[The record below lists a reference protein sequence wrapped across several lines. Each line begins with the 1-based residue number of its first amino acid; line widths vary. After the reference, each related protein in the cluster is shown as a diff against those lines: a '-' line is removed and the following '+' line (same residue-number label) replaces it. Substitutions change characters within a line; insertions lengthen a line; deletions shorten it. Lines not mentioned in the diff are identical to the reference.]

1 MIHDVIERFRYRF
14 QLWRREQSEDWLGP
28 PGTHLPDFFDH
39 TSVYAKPKYAV
50 LLTESTPRAVVR
62 SVGVYFG
69 IIIIAAQI
77 FRLVAGLLPSA
88 RFVLSIGFLV
98 FVGLWTLGLI
108 LSTVSLYKAR
118 KAHRDEANKSSNQ
131 SLQPTADRRDDQISV
146 HEPPFTPSI
155 PRFRQ
160 R

>member
-14 QLWRREQSEDWLGP
+14 QLWRREQREDWFGA
-28 PGTHLPDFFDH
+28 PGTHLPDFFD

-77 FRLVAGLLPSA
+77 CRLVAGFLPSA
-88 RFVLSIGFLV
+88 RFGLSIGFLV
-98 FVGLWTLGLI
+98 FVGLWTLGMV
-108 LSTVSLYKAR
+108 LSTVDLHKAR
-118 KAHRDEANKSSNQ
+118 KAHRDEATKSSNQ
-131 SLQPTADRRDDQISV
+131 SLQLTAGRRDDQVSV
-146 HEPPFTPSI
+146 HEPPFTPSV

>member
-1 MIHDVIERFRYRF
+1 MRDIIERFRYRF
-14 QLWRREQSEDWLGP
+14 QLWRREQREDLLGP

-77 FRLVAGLLPSA
+77 CRFVTGFLPSA
-88 RFVLSIGFLV
+88 RFVLSMGFLV
-98 FVGLWTLGLI
+98 FVGLWTLGMI
-108 LSTVSLYKAR
+108 LSTVDLCKAR
-118 KAHRDEANKSSNQ
+118 KAHRDEATKSSNQ
-131 SLQPTADRRDDQISV
+131 LLQPTASRSA
-146 HEPPFTPSI
+146 
-155 PRFRQ
+155 
-160 R
+160 